1 MCCSSAKAPS
11 IGSVTS
17 RPATSRRLGPRRRPL
32 ISAIRGTPMAEHS
45 LDEIARD
52 PAKGAS
58 LSAITRAGL
67 LAQCAVV
74 MATLAASMVASK
86 DVHKPAQDVSLDVM
100 TTKQLAEM
108 WEMPEAKI
116 RDLCRTGRLPAK
128 KLGTKEWVIGRDA
141 LRDWL
146 PKAPLSP
153 TDSPTLSSHRDPGR
167 GPQAAPAAR
176 PFTVEVRRPPRRP
189 QGDGGEVGS
198 RDAGHERDDGP
209 PVARAA

>member
-1 MCCSSAKAPS
+1 M
-11 IGSVTS
+11 T
-17 RPATSRRLGPRRRPL
+17 T
-32 ISAIRGTPMAEHS
+32 GTVS
-45 LDEIARD
+45 LDEIVRD

-58 LSAITRAGL
+58 LPAITRAGL

-153 TDSPTLSSHRDPGR
+153 TDSLTLSSHRDPGR

-198 RDAGHERDDGP
+198 RDGGHERDDGP
-209 PVARAA
+209 PVARADAAGRAGRRAASETAPRVNSSSTEGLR